1 MSPRT
6 EGTGAPAPA
15 AQVLQI
21 ASGYWLSRAV
31 YVAAQ
36 LGIADLV
43 KDGARSATD
52 LAAATQTDPGALYRL
67 LRALASVGVFAE
79 SGERRFVQTP
89 LSETL
94 LRDGNGSIRGMVLFL
109 GDHLHWSIYEQLLY
123 SVRTGKRAFDHVLGQ
138 APFEYLSQHPEDA
151 RVFDEGMTSL
161 SSTSSAAVAE
171 AYDFSSFRTIMDLG
185 GGNGALLAAILGKY
199 PHLRGILFDSD
210 HVIERARQAGVLK
223 PGQCEMVHG
232 DFFRSIPSGAEAYLF
247 KHVIHDW
254 DDEHALKVLQNCRR
268 AIPDLGKLLIAE
280 MIVPPG
286 NDPAFVKLLDLEM
299 LMLPGGLERTEE
311 EFRRLLAAASFRLT
325 RVVPTKAE
333 ISVLEAVPI

>member
-1 MSPRT
+1 MSPQT
-6 EGTGAPAPA
+6 EGTAALPPAV
-15 AQVLQI
+15 QVLQL

-43 KDGARSATD
+43 KDGATSATD
-52 LAAATQTDPGALYRL
+52 LAATTQTNAGALYRL

-79 SGERRFVQTP
+79 SGERQFVQTP

-94 LRDGNGSIRGMVLFL
+94 RRDTSGSIRGMVVFL

-123 SVRTGKRAFDHVLGQ
+123 SVRTGKRGFDHVLGQ

-171 AYDFSSFRTIMDLG
+171 AYDFSSFRTVMDLG
-185 GGNGALLAAILGKY
+185 GGNGALLAAILGRY
-199 PHLRGILFDSD
+199 PNLRGILFDAE

-232 DFFRSIPSGAEAYLF
+232 DFFGSIPSGADAYLF

-254 DDEHALKVLQNCRR
+254 DDEHALKILQNCRR
-268 AIPDLGKLLIAE
+268 AISDSGKLLIAE

-299 LMLPGGLERTEE
+299 LMIPGGLERTEE
-311 EFRRLLAAASFRLT
+311 EFRRLLAAASFQLT
-325 RVVPTKAE
+325 KVVATKAE
-333 ISVLEAVPI
+333 INVIEAVPV

>member
-1 MSPRT
+1 MSSRI
-6 EGTGAPAPA
+6 EGTGAPPPA
-15 AQVLQI
+15 VQVLQL

-43 KDGARSATD
+43 KDGARSASE

-79 SGERRFVQTP
+79 SGAREFVQTP

-94 LRDGNGSIRGMVLFL
+94 RRDTSGSIRGMVLFL
-109 GDHLHWSIYEQLLY
+109 GDHLHWSIYEHVLY
-123 SVRTGKRAFDHVLGQ
+123 SVRTGKRGFDHVMGQ

-151 RVFDEGMTSL
+151 RVFDEGMTSM

-171 AYDFSSFRTIMDLG
+171 AYDFSSFRTLMDLG
-185 GGNGALLAAILGKY
+185 GGNGALLAAILSKY
-199 PHLRGILFDSD
+199 PNLRGILFDSE
-210 HVIERARQAGVLK
+210 HVIERARQAAVLK

-232 DFFRSIPSGAEAYLF
+232 DFFSSIPSGADAYLF

-254 DDEHALKVLQNCRR
+254 DDEQALKILQNCRR
-268 AIPDLGKLLIAE
+268 AISDSGKLLIAE
-280 MIVPPG
+280 MIVPSG

-299 LMLPGGLERTEE
+299 LMIPGGLERTEE

-333 ISVLEAVPI
+333 INVLEAVPV